1 MEIFDERK
9 AILKL
14 IFSNQNGVTKE
25 NIVEYLDYVNKIRY
39 TDNEVDLFL
48 MELKDQ
54 NKVKNKDGFW
64 FPYSQWFESH
74 NPAPPDMQKGWQWL
88 VREVSGIP
96 AALNNIVVNQ
106 EELRAFMLYKFQQL
120 IEFFIGNILFIGFV
134 VNSE

>member
-64 FPYSQWFESH
+64 FPYSQ
-74 NPAPPDMQKGWQWL
+74 
-88 VREVSGIP
+88 
-96 AALNNIVVNQ
+96 
-106 EELRAFMLYKFQQL
+106 
-120 IEFFIGNILFIGFV
+120 
-134 VNSE
+134 